1 MSNTPKIRF
10 SGFTEDWEQR
20 KVSEI
25 AIEKLSNG
33 IVNNQVNDETGLRHI
48 NVINMYDSDKIHP
61 EKLTFS
67 GYDEDAVKKCNVELG
82 DIFLTRSSLKPEGI
96 AEANVLL
103 DSGRFVYDDH
113 LIRLKVDKENYNPF
127 FVKLNLSEKTFK
139 RQFIVRAKTTAFTT
153 IGQEDIAECSGLFP
167 KREEQEKIGIY
178 FSHLDHLITLHQ
190 RKYDD
195 TKLLKKYM
203 LQKMFPQ
210 NGQKVPEIR
219 FSGFTGDWE
228 QRKLEDFGKATGG
241 TSIESEF
248 SEDGIYKVVSIG
260 SYSENSVYNDQGIRA
275 IKSDKTSN
283 RVLNRN
289 DLTMILNDKTTS
301 GNIIG
306 RVLLIEE
313 SGIYVYNQR
322 TERIEINLDEYDPV
336 FLYEMLNAPNIR
348 EKIIKQAQGNT
359 QIYVNWTAIS
369 LLEYMIPSKEE
380 QVKIGEYL
388 HNISNLITLHQRK
401 YDDTK
406 LLKKYMLQKMFP
418 QNVQKVPEIRFSGF
432 TGDWEQRKLGE
443 LGEIMTGSTPST
455 SKSEYYSEEGIP
467 WVTPTDINA
476 LTISD
481 TPKKLSEKG
490 MKVGRVVPANTILC
504 TCIASIGKNA
514 LLTVKGSFN
523 QQINSLTPSAEND
536 SYFLLTESELWSE
549 KMKRMAASGTM
560 QIVNKTEFSELDT
573 MVPSLDEQKIIGL
586 YFRNLDHLITLHQ
599 RKCDELKELKKYML
613 QNMFPQKG

>member
-20 KVSEI
+20 KLGDWGNFYYGRSCPKWSVTEDATIPCIRYGELYTKFGAKIDRVYSYTNMPPENLRFSKGTEVLI
-25 AIEKLSNG
+25 PRVGEDPMDYNHCTWLSMQDVAIGEMISVFNTDNNPLFTATMFNATLQNEFAMRVEGGSVTNLYFEKLKNIDVS
-33 IVNNQVNDETGLRHI
+33 
-48 NVINMYDSDKIHP
+48 
-61 EKLTFS
+61 
-67 GYDEDAVKKCNVELG
+67 
-82 DIFLTRSSLKPEGI
+82 
-96 AEANVLL
+96 
-103 DSGRFVYDDH
+103 
-113 LIRLKVDKENYNPF
+113 
-127 FVKLNLSEKTFK
+127 
-139 RQFIVRAKTTAFTT
+139 
-153 IGQEDIAECSGLFP
+153 FP
-167 KREEQEKIGIY
+167 SIPEQEKIAAY
-178 FSHLDHLITLHQ
+178 FENFDH
-190 RKYDD
+190 
-195 TKLLKKYM
+195 
-203 LQKMFPQ
+203 
-210 NGQKVPEIR
+210 
-219 FSGFTGDWE
+219 
-228 QRKLEDFGKATGG
+228 
-241 TSIESEF
+241 
-248 SEDGIYKVVSIG
+248 
-260 SYSENSVYNDQGIRA
+260 
-275 IKSDKTSN
+275 
-283 RVLNRN
+283 
-289 DLTMILNDKTTS
+289 
-301 GNIIG
+301 
-306 RVLLIEE
+306 
-313 SGIYVYNQR
+313 
-322 TERIEINLDEYDPV
+322 
-336 FLYEMLNAPNIR
+336 
-348 EKIIKQAQGNT
+348 
-359 QIYVNWTAIS
+359 
-369 LLEYMIPSKEE
+369 
-380 QVKIGEYL
+380 
-388 HNISNLITLHQRK
+388 LITLHQRK

-536 SYFLLTESELWSE
+536 SYFLLTESEPWSE